1 MFPEGFRHHAHKL
14 NVGFEGSPEVSWFE
28 GVDVRNNNKA
38 LGNAAS
44 TKKRKREV
52 YIDTCACYS
61 IFGDPHSVIGDNFQ
75 PALD

>member
-44 TKKRKREV
+44 TKKEKKGSTLTHAHA
-52 YIDTCACYS
+52 IPYS
-61 IFGDPHSVIGDNFQ
+61 ATPIRHWGQLSTSS
-75 PALD
+75 

>member
-44 TKKRKREV
+44 TKKEKKGSTLTHV
-52 YIDTCACYS
+52 QAIPYS
-61 IFGDPHSVIGDNFQ
+61 ATPIRHWGQLSTSS
-75 PALD
+75 